1 MKCYLQACS
10 VFLNV
15 DKETLLLKMC
25 LVFLKYY
32 LFFILLSQVYFILHK
47 GKKKGYLLFNPTP
60 ITYLGELL
68 TIKAAIVPYIV
79 WC

>member
-25 LVFLKYY
+25 LVFFNYY
-32 LFFILLSQVYFILHK
+32 LFFILLSQLYFILHK
-47 GKKKGYLLFNPTP
+47 GKKKGYLPFYPTP
-60 ITYLGELL
+60 ITYHGELL